1 MRFNGIVITEETD
14 PGQVYENP
22 VHVLSRNKK
31 KSKEDFKTFWES
43 NWVLTNKH
51 GYAITKVC
59 PSYGNYE
66 VFSCSG

>member
-31 KSKEDFKTFWES
+31 KAKRILKLF
-43 NWVLTNKH
+43 
-51 GYAITKVC
+51 GKVIEC
-59 PSYGNYE
+59 
-66 VFSCSG
+66 

>member
-31 KSKEDFKTFWES
+31 KAKRILKLFGKVIECKP
-43 NWVLTNKH
+43 TNMVMLLQRSAH
-51 GYAITKVC
+51 HI
-59 PSYGNYE
+59 GNYE